1 MATAKE
7 RIILELKAQGTK
19 QTAEELSRTADR
31 VLEVQ
36 EQTRRLNSELNKL
49 IPTQGRHNKLI
60 RNSNGNYKDA
70 AQGMRMMR
78 GGAAQLGYQIQDVAV
93 QYQMGTNAMMI
104 FAQQGSQIASLFGA
118 GGAGLGALIA
128 IGGALA
134 SVALNSKVAKKDT
147 SELADEIMGLGKA
160 YNELTQAQQEFLRAK
175 HAEEILAMQDEI
187 TALQDEL
194 VKLADYEQAL
204 SDLEIL
210 AQGGVNADAY
220 AQAMITASDVT
231 ERLTESTADHE
242 ARIQTLRDRIG
253 LLTGEFSNY
262 TNNMEGNAAA
272 HQTMIDNLLAEVAA
286 IDARKKARQD
296 EFGLFLD
303 SFNAEIAAMEQR
315 KQARQEEFGVFLDNF
330 ASEIA
335 AIDARTAAEKKAA
348 EEKIATEQM
357 LYDVFKGFDEKRAED
372 EQAALDRFFDNF
384 AEETRMMEE
393 RNARIKQLNDGAL
406 QSYGSMFGGIGEMM
420 KDGSRAQQ
428 AAFAVQKGI
437 AVAQAVMNLHKAVS
451 EANTLPFPANFA
463 AIAQAVATGTAAI
476 AGVKSAS
483 FEGGGYTGM
492 GARSGGIDGKGGFPA
507 ILHPNETIIDHTK
520 GQSDR
525 PVTVNFNITANDTS
539 GFDQLLQSRRGQ
551 IIGIINQAV
560 NNRGRPSVA

>member
-7 RIILELKAQGTK
+7 RIILELKAQGSK
-19 QTAEELSRTADR
+19 QTAEELSRVADGIMEINEGHR
-31 VLEVQ
+31 QLDRQ
-36 EQTRRLNSELNKL
+36 MNKL
-49 IPTQGRHNKLI
+49 IPGYKNYNKQL
-60 RNSNGNYKDA
+60 RNSNGNYKEA
-70 AQGMRMMR
+70 AGGMRMMR

-93 QYQMGTNAMMI
+93 QLQMGQNAMMV

-118 GGAGLGALIA
+118 GGAAFGAILAVSAGLATYFK
-128 IGGALA
+128 
-134 SVALNSKVAKKDT
+134 NAKISTANTK
-147 SELADEIMGLGKA
+147 ELADEVMGLKKS
-160 YNELTQAQQEFLRAK
+160 YNELTQAQRELLQVK
-175 HAEEILAMQDEI
+175 HAEETLEI
-187 TALQDEL
+187 TDKIKALQDEL
-194 VKLADYEQAL
+194 VAA
-204 SDLEIL
+204 
-210 AQGGVNADAY
+210 ADAQRVFSEMESFQPTSISADMY
-220 AQAMITASDVT
+220 ARSLAEAHRQMTTLGERTATHQGEIDN
-231 ERLTESTADHE
+231 
-242 ARIQTLRDRIG
+242 LRDR
-253 LLTGEFSNY
+253 LAALNGEYTNY
-262 TNNMEGNAAA
+262 TNNVAGANAEVS
-272 HQTMIDNLLAEVAA
+272 TMIDNLLAEV
-286 IDARKKARQD
+286 DALEANKR
-296 EFGLFLD
+296 
-303 SFNAEIAAMEQR
+303 
-315 KQARQEEFGVFLDNF
+315 ARQEEFGVFLDNF
-330 ASEIA
+330 NQEIA

-357 LYDVFKGFDEKRAED
+357 LYDTFKGFDEKRAED

-520 GQSDR
+520 GQSGR